1 MTTAVKL
8 IESIPIYDDTSEQ
21 HDSSSDWPDCEY
33 SAVVSTAPDGGWIV
47 KHQLSGAP
55 GVEALIQSGCAQ
67 YAVEKRIVEA
77 LHSALETSG
86 GDDQRV
92 GDDAGLGGSMWLW
105 PGVVTISDCDFDVSG
120 SAWPSGVIPVA
131 AGRWLVRGVPVRVE
145 DSGRSLLRFQYE
157 DEASEGRATIR
168 VESADQDFYI
178 VIRSRRDLIDEM
190 RHNPP
195 VLTACWSTALAML
208 QCNQAFAITT
218 DQDGVKKV
226 EGSANGYALLR
237 DLEAHDVPLW
247 DDEAWDPMLAATVR
261 LPLLAMADPID
272 DEDGS
277 SGE

>member
-33 SAVVSTAPDGGWIV
+33 SAVVTTAPDGGWIV

-55 GVEALIQSGCAQ
+55 GIEALIQSGCAQ

-86 GDDQRV
+86 EDDQRV
-92 GDDAGLGGSMWLW
+92 GDDAALGGSMWLW
-105 PGVVTISDCDFDVSG
+105 PGVVTIRDCDFDVSG
-120 SAWPSGVIPVA
+120 SAWPEGVIPVS
-131 AGRWLVRGVPVRVE
+131 AGRWLVRGAPVRVE
-145 DSGRSLLRFQYE
+145 DSGRSLLRLQYE
-157 DEASEGRATIR
+157 DEAPEGRATIR
-168 VESADQDFYI
+168 VESADQDI
-178 VIRSRRDLIDEM
+178 CVVIRARRDLIDEI

-195 VLTACWSTALAML
+195 ALTACWATALAML
-208 QCNQAFAITT
+208 RGNQTFAIT
-218 DQDGVKKV
+218 DEDGIKKV

-247 DDEAWDPMLAATVR
+247 DDEEAWDPMLAATVR
-261 LPLLAMADPID
+261 LPLSTTAGPTD
-272 DEDGS
+272 DEDNS
-277 SGE
+277 RGE